1 MSFFL
6 TDSGPFRLGSMPL
19 TQPPPGYQ
27 SGQGGQQQGVLY
39 RITTYYF
46 QPYPGYHQAGP
57 GHQQGDQLGSNTGK
71 NVQVNNVTLVLD
83 VVSSTPALPC
93 HFSWQDQYQCLSPS
107 NIKQG
112 QDTNSKDSCIEE
124 QFITSIHL
132 QDTIKQGQ
140 HPNKEVNLGL
150 TQGRRCK

>member
-1 MSFFL
+1 MLFFL
-6 TDSGPFRLGSMPL
+6 TGSGPFPLGSIPL

-27 SGQGGQQQGVLY
+27 SGQGGQQQGFLY
-39 RITTYYF
+39 QGTYYYL
-46 QPYPGYHQAGP
+46 QPPPGYHQTGL
-57 GHQQGDQLGSNTGK
+57 GHQQGGQLGSNTGK
-71 NVQVNNVTLVLD
+71 NVQVNNVTLPLD

-93 HFSWQDQYQCLSPS
+93 CFSWQDQYLSPS

-124 QFITSIHL
+124 QFITSSHL

-140 HPNKEVNLGL
+140 HPNKKANLGL
-150 TQGRRCK
+150 TQVRMCK